1 MTTDERVLGK
11 PKVRVLWNS
20 LLFCHTLETY
30 HTGIFSKGS
39 KVSLTRPY
47 SLLAGSRWSISAHLF
62 TRLLPAGSL
71 CPSSLAPVTQK
82 VSLLSGR
89 QSSLGSQA
97 FSPISFSYIKTCFYF
112 YYFQKRKENGKEKW
126 RQEKNECGCRSD
138 EHRFF
143 YDGKVLK
150 LARILG
156 NLYRAVKRT
165 GLL

>member
-1 MTTDERVLGK
+1 MTTDERVSGK
-11 PKVRVLWNS
+11 PKVRVRWNS

-39 KVSLTRPY
+39 KVSLTHPN
-47 SLLAGSRWSISAHLF
+47 SLLAGSCWSISAHFF
-62 TRLLPAGSL
+62 TRLLNGSR

-97 FSPISFSYIKTCFYF
+97 FSPISFSYTKTCFYF